1 MVNMSFDRKTGAGI
15 VAYLAIYFIALAL
28 LTIEVFTLYGTID
41 QSFIQILLDNLAATD
56 LIRFWLILTIV
67 PTFFLWFFYIGFSKA
82 PPEVKKQSVMCIF
95 VLAIFLIVGFFAI
108 LALIYMAVVFIGIY
122 MGGVGSGLGGY
133 DDGKKGRTITKILPL
148 LGVIIGLFVELSL
161 SGIFDTILPFLSTLD
176 IPIPLPSQDV
186 SPNPSGYGLG
196 YYITMVS
203 IMYSLFK
210 TMRSSLALRSDIL
223 DSETGSGGTLGFVMN
238 PLFVIFWVL
247 STVLLWPLLPF
258 VYLNWGFGLLYIM
271 GWITGHKG
279 LVGN

>member
-1 MVNMSFDRKTGAGI
+1 MSFDRKAGAGI

-41 QSFIQILLDNLAATD
+41 QFFIQTLLDNLAGTD
-56 LIRFWLILTIV
+56 PIRYWLVLAIV
-67 PTFFLWFFYIGFSKA
+67 PTFFLWFFFVAFSKA
-82 PPEVKKQSVMCIF
+82 PPEARSQSIMCIF

-148 LGVIIGLFVELSL
+148 FGVVLGLFIELSF
-161 SGIFDTILPFLSTLD
+161 SGIFDTILPFLSTLE

-196 YYITMVS
+196 YYITIVS

-210 TMRSSLALRSDIL
+210 TLRHSLGLRSDIL
-223 DSETGSGGTLGFVMN
+223 GSDSGSGGALGLVMN
-238 PLFVIFWVL
+238 PLFVVFWVL

-258 VYLNWGFGLLYIM
+258 VYLNWGFALLYIM

-279 LVGN
+279 LTGS